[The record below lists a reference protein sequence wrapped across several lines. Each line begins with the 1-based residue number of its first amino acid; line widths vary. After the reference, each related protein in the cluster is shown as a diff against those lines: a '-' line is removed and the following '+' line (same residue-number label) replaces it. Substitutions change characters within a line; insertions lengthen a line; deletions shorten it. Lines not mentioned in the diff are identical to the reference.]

1 MKTKL
6 RVLALLTSA
15 MVLHGCGGGDMLGS
29 SDAEDYKMTPEEVTE
44 DLTKPRPS
52 ENAPVITTE
61 GNNIYWADGRETI
74 FRGVNLQYSNAPLEM
89 IDGFTGIAETGA
101 NVVRIQLSKTTSEGE
116 LEAALN
122 AAASNGLAAI
132 ITLNDPDLKCHD
144 DEVAFNDAVSD
155 LWLDEWLP
163 IIAQDRYQDQIM
175 VNIASGWGPKEVFN
189 GYSFGYRTYM
199 DTYKTAIRQFRK
211 AGLKFPL
218 VVDAPGC
225 GEDYHAFESER
236 AKELMAADDQKN
248 LIFSVHAYG
257 STWNTATK
265 IVENMEKLTSQNVPV
280 IMSEFGGSGVGESPV
295 KLASILEKGAG
306 DYAADISVPWK
317 SDADKLAMVL
327 PLAQPI
333 DITNSEVGFDVML
346 DEAYVTDANLGVQM
360 YLRDSAD
367 RYANLKWHSA
377 GEFKAG
383 EWSTQKYLVTNT
395 GSFQYADSGFDLTS
409 VAKVGVEL
417 VANGKAPEVAGGI
430 KIDNFKVIEGTGPEE
445 LLRQTFDADT
455 NGWTTGWANTTVT
468 NQEGALALSRAADS
482 DQAVATLYGISGV
495 NFNEPIQISARIYIP
510 SEYAGTAIYF
520 KFFNTDSDGDEETDD
535 WRSTVDVKTFNIG
548 GWTDVSVVG
557 DFKKP
562 GGSSLGIQMG
572 HLGSDNNGG
581 VAADPDFTGP
591 VLIDDIVITGVSTGG
606 GATEPGVQYTATFD
620 SDVENWGSYA
630 NWGGASA
637 DFASENGALKITPKH
652 TGSDDAKVV
661 IRHQNVSNIEN
672 LNFSEDP
679 FTVKARIMLPES
691 YAGSEY
697 SFQILFQDSTYNVDA
712 AKTWEFD
719 ELPLGEWIELTWPV
733 DFVADLAKGEG
744 FDRAGKP
751 KDFVIQISGNHI
763 NDPVLIDEIIIEG
776 MVPVEKE
783 EVIIALADFH
793 YVDEF
798 TRFLP
803 DYIEGA
809 LVADELTDITEIF
822 QRSAP
827 FSWAAWSWFGNDVE
841 HAGWDMTTIIESALG
856 LTDRGL
862 DIVLGKGGIVE
873 TIGATGA
880 TTEEEEVIE
889 E

>member
-74 FRGVNLQYSNAPLEM
+74 FRGINLQYSNAPLDM
-89 IDGFTGIAETGA
+89 INGFTGIADTGA

-122 AAASNGLAAI
+122 AAALNGLAAI
-132 ITLNDPDLKCHD
+132 ITLNDPDLKCQD
-144 DEVAFNDAVSD
+144 DEVAFNNAVSD
-155 LWLDEWLP
+155 LWLNEWLP
-163 IIAQDRYQDQIM
+163 IIAQDRYQDKIM
-175 VNIASGWGPKEVFN
+175 INMASGWGPKEVFN

-225 GEDYHAFESER
+225 GEDYHAFESDR

-383 EWSTQKYLVTNT
+383 EWSTQKYPVTNT

-430 KIDNFKVIEGTGPEE
+430 KIDNFKVIEGAGPAITYSEQFEGTTGGWIGTQWEGQPVGIIVADGALE
-445 LLRQTFDADT
+445 LMPKATGLEAGVRGLVGVDYTQPLTIKARMYFPSTLGTGFGFTFYGLDDGWSPVQYVNAGDIILDAWNELSYVADFSKFPGT
-455 NGWTTGWANTTVT
+455 NGIAIQV
-468 NQEGALALSRAADS
+468 
-482 DQAVATLYGISGV
+482 YGIP
-495 NFNEPIQISARIYIP
+495 ESAID
-510 SEYAGTAIYF
+510 AGAI
-520 KFFNTDSDGDEETDD
+520 KIDSIE
-535 WRSTVDVKTFNIG
+535 I
-548 GWTDVSVVG
+548 VS
-557 DFKKP
+557 
-562 GGSSLGIQMG
+562 Q
-572 HLGSDNNGG
+572 
-581 VAADPDFTGP
+581 
-591 VLIDDIVITGVSTGG
+591 STGG
-606 GATEPGVQYTATFD
+606 ASETEPGVQYTATFD
-620 SDVENWGSYA
+620 NDVENWGSYA

-661 IRHQNVSNIEN
+661 IRHQNVGNIEN
-672 LNFSEDP
+672 LSFSEDP

-697 SFQILFQDSTYNVDA
+697 SFQILFQDSTYNVDV
-712 AKTWEFD
+712 AKTWEFE
-719 ELPLGEWIELTWPV
+719 ELPLGEWVELTWPV

-783 EVIIALADFH
+783 EIIIALADFH

-809 LVADELTDITEIF
+809 LVADELTDIAEIY

-827 FSWAAWSWFGNDVE
+827 FGWAAWSWFGNDAE
-841 HAGWDMTTIIESALG
+841 HADWDMTETIDSIFG
-856 LTDRGL
+856 LTDRGV
-862 DIVLGKGGIVE
+862 DIVLGKGGIAQILIGNVE
-873 TIGATGA
+873 
-880 TTEEEEVIE
+880 IE
-889 E
+889 GSVDD